1 MILITHT
8 RPSYMVSCNK
18 VKTKPI
24 ENANDS
30 ATQALNG
37 LEIQNLGS
45 GISSVARDVYG
56 GAKAPQL
63 PADSA

>member
-1 MILITHT
+1 
-8 RPSYMVSCNK
+8 MVSCNK